1 MAPKQQ
7 TEKGVAVTSPTNESP
22 KKNIV
27 VKPVDKKT
35 ITALVKEHVVN
46 DKEGMP
52 MFSDWKNL
60 YKKLSLSNE
69 EATVYLGGRDPRDYF
84 REGLLHTSFVQ
95 TFENLLPEDEEE
107 VVTMRRVIPY
117 KDVLLF
123 KKKKTNVYI
132 LLIPKR
138 LARFELDSEGE
149 FIGDSINYDISAV
162 AFTGTGTPAAY
173 EEGYFIQQLKKVL
186 VHLTKVAE
194 QRRIFSSEK

>member
-1 MAPKQQ
+1 MAPKKQ
-7 TEKGVAVTSPTNESP
+7 TEEGVAVTSPTSAP
-22 KKNIV
+22 AKGPIV

-35 ITALVKEHVVN
+35 SARLYKENVIL
-46 DKEGMP
+46 DKEGLP
-52 MFSDWKNL
+52 LFLDWRKL
-60 YKKLSLSNE
+60 YKQLSLSNE
-69 EATVYLGGRDPRDYF
+69 EAVAYLGGRDPNEYF
-84 REGLLHTSFVQ
+84 RGGLLHSSFVQ

-107 VVTMRRVIPY
+107 VATMRRVIPY

-138 LARFELDSEGE
+138 LARFEMDDEGE
-149 FIGDSINYDISAV
+149 FISETVNYDISAI
-162 AFTGTGTPAAY
+162 AFTGSGTPAAY

-194 QRRIFSSEK
+194 QRRIFAD